1 MSTVVGIPAHALW
14 VHLIVVL
21 MPATALLEIACAL
34 WSAARQ
40 RLVWLVLS
48 MAVLLVVTTPITID
62 AGEWLYGQEKHHT
75 AILQTHVDR
84 GEQLTYYAVALLVVA
99 VALVVMHWQQR
110 RSERVSSVATI
121 AVGVLALIVGVASTV
136 AVVRTGDPG
145 ARSVWHASSINPTL
159 HLAPSG

>member
-1 MSTVVGIPAHALW
+1 MSTIAGIPAHALW

-21 MPATALLEIACAL
+21 MPATALLEILCAL
-34 WSAARQ
+34 WPAARR
-40 RLVWLVLS
+40 RLVWLVLV
-48 MAVLLVVTTPITID
+48 MAVLLMVTTPITIN

-99 VALVVMHWQQR
+99 VALAVMHWWQR
-110 RSERVSSVATI
+110 RSDQVRPLLTI
-121 AVGVLALIVGVASTV
+121 AVAVLSLILGVASTV

-145 ARSVWHASSINPTL
+145 ARSVWHASANMPTTDP
-159 HLAPSG
+159 A